1 MNKVYCVFSGA
12 YSDRSLHAVFSS
24 YDKAM
29 EYIKIQKAFF
39 DREVD
44 DEPIEYDMDKPNDIS
59 TVVYSVTVV
68 KDDFNG
74 SYSISDVK
82 PNNDWYQYD
91 EDISEE
97 PCDTYTAQDG
107 FTYLNVKVNFNPDYS
122 VMEKAV
128 RDKVMSYLA
137 NKEGM

>member
-1 MNKVYCVFSGA
+1 MDKVYCVFSGA

-29 EYIKIQKAFF
+29 GYIKIQKAFF

-44 DEPIEYDMDKPNDIS
+44 DEPIEYDMDKPNDTS

-82 PNNDWYQYD
+82 PNNDRYQYD
-91 EDISEE
+91 KDISVD
-97 PCDTYTAQDG
+97 PYNPYTEKDG

-128 RDKVMSYLA
+128 RDKVMSYL
-137 NKEGM
+137 